1 MLALRASL
9 KLLSMTRLIQSR
21 HAGFTLV
28 EIMIVLVIIGL
39 LAAMGIPALMRVKSQ
54 SQYTAAANDLR
65 TFTAAFN
72 TFSME
77 EGMWPAE
84 SASGVVPIGMEDR
97 IKSESWAKTTLGGA
111 HWDWQNAVG
120 GISAG
125 IAMTDGDT
133 SDSQLAEFDAL
144 IDDGNITTGRFRR
157 VSDKPTF
164 VIIE

>member
-1 MLALRASL
+1 
-9 KLLSMTRLIQSR
+9 MTRTTPSR
-21 HAGFTLV
+21 LAGFTLV

-77 EGMWPAE
+77 EGRWPAE
-84 SASGVVPIGMEDR
+84 TASGVIPVGMEDR
-97 IKSESWAKTTLGGA
+97 IKSASWAKTTLGGA
-111 HWDWQNAVG
+111 HWDWQFAVS
-120 GISAG
+120 GITAG

-133 SDSQLAEFDAL
+133 TDSQLAEFDKL
-144 IDDGNITTGRFRR
+144 IDDGNINTGRFRR
-157 VSDKPTF
+157 AGDKPTF